1 MANDLL
7 PYSGSGRRRL
17 LGACASGSTTDTFV
31 AETVKDE
38 DQYRIP
44 APAAGAGQPG

>member
-7 PYSGSGRRRL
+7 PYSGSCRRRL
-17 LGACASGSTTDTFV
+17 LGACASGSTINTFV

-38 DQYRIP
+38 DQYRTP
-44 APAAGAGQPG
+44 ARAGGAGQPG